1 MTDARRVYRLSW
13 AQVRCA
19 HSEGQHVDL
28 LSRLLM
34 SLVGSMSSFYIEQKL
49 VVAVYLRQGSIISA
63 WWRTAALLAAIGIAA
78 VEISG
83 VAGRKSGSQGE
94 VSSPLSLKLG
104 RRGRGWQ

>member
-1 MTDARRVYRLSW
+1 
-13 AQVRCA
+13 
-19 HSEGQHVDL
+19 
-28 LSRLLM
+28 
-34 SLVGSMSSFYIEQKL
+34 MSSYHVEQKL

-94 VSSPLSLKLG
+94 VSSPLSQAWTQGSRLAVKGLG
-104 RRGRGWQ
+104 KSRGGRVLQCMVQAI

>member
-1 MTDARRVYRLSW
+1 MTDARRAYRLSC

-19 HSEGQHVDL
+19 QSESPNVDL
-28 LSRLLM
+28 LSRLL